1 MGIEIRPRINRW
13 TLARRELNFSQSL
26 INSLVQP
33 HFVVDGTGIDSEIKG
48 MPGIHRQSI
57 DVLIETIKSDF
68 NNGIRSI
75 MLFGVIDSQLKDDAA
90 TQASNPSSP
99 LHRAVAQI
107 KQMYGDRIVVM
118 TDVCLCTATAHGHC
132 GLVEDGEILND
143 ESLQVLCEVA
153 ISHAKAG
160 ADYVCASDMM
170 DGRVEAI
177 RKALEAVGKTNTGIM
192 AYSVKYASSFYGPFR
207 NAASSSPEFGDRKTH
222 QMDIKSGYKEAILE
236 AQLDQNEGA
245 DIIMVKPGLPY
256 LDVVRK
262 VSDSV
267 NRPVAVYN
275 VSGEY
280 SMVVKSSVNDEARSA
295 MVNEIFTSFR
305 RAGADIIV
313 SYHAREF
320 AERNSEGGIK

>member
-1 MGIEIRPRINRW
+1 MEIRPRINRW
-13 TLARRELNFSQSL
+13 TSARRELNFSQSL
-26 INSLVQP
+26 IDSLVQP
-33 HFVVDGTGIDSEIKG
+33 HFVVDGVGTDSQIEG
-48 MPGIHRQSI
+48 MPGIHRQST

-68 NNGIRSI
+68 NIGIRSV
-75 MLFGVIDSQLKDDAA
+75 MLFGVIDPKLKDDIA
-90 TQASNPSSP
+90 TQASNPSSH
-99 LHRAVAQI
+99 LHRAISQI
-107 KQMYGDRIVVM
+107 KQIYGNKIVVM

-177 RKALEAVGKTNTGIM
+177 RQALEAVGKTNTGIM

-207 NAASSSPEFGDRKTH
+207 DAASSSPDFGDRKTH

-256 LDVVRK
+256 LDVIRK

-320 AERNSEGGIK
+320 AETNSRGRSNE